1 MAVEIQGGPAQ
12 PVQTSN
18 QAPSA
23 GPAIPVAVMTDVEAT
38 ARGVIAGPVQ
48 GVVEVTDGRMRLA
61 GPAIPVYVSSGNGFT
76 LAGPP
81 MPVYV
86 VSGSLNPTPPSGDT
100 ALVEEGTLIAIVV
113 EGTLTALVIEA

>member
-1 MAVEIQGGPAQ
+1 MAVSIQAGPAQ

-23 GPAIPVAVMTDVEAT
+23 GPAIPVAVMTTVEAT
-38 ARGVIAGPVQ
+38 ARGVLAAPVQ
-48 GVVEVTDGRMRLA
+48 GVVEVTDGRMRLG

-81 MPVYV
+81 LPVYV
-86 VSGSLNPTPPSGDT
+86 VSGSFGPPPSGS
-100 ALVEEGTLIAIVV
+100 ALLLETGSYILLETGDKILL
-113 EGTLTALVIEA
+113 E